1 MQLTQRG
8 ILSNMLRFKFKY
20 LKKFRMSA
28 NLPIL
33 YGPRTPGMIGFKF
46 IHLVEMGKSVN

>member
-1 MQLTQRG
+1 MG

-28 NLPIL
+28 NLPIS
-33 YGPRTPGMIGFKF
+33 YGPRTLSMMGFKF